1 MEFLI
6 GAGCVLSGWLLWT
19 GIKMLL
25 AEAQNKTPVQQPS
38 ERKPLLFIEEA
49 KIEVPPLTQE
59 DIDFFT
65 KSRWD

>member
-38 ERKPLLFIEEA
+38 EWKPLFIEEA

>member
-6 GAGCVLSGWLLWT
+6 GAGCVLSAWLLWT

-25 AEAQNKTPVQQPS
+25 AKKAVEAVVEPVPQW
-38 ERKPLLFIEEA
+38 KPLFIEEA